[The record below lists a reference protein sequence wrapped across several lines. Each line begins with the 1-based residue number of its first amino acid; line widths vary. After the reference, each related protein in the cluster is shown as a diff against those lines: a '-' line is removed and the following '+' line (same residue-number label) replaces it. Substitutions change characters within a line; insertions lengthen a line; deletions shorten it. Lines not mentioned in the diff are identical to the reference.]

1 MLLLPLPSSANC
13 TVKHTASIPSE
24 QGHWR
29 GKSNKNNISSW
40 VQWKSPSAVLERADH
55 VHLNFGPTW
64 PRWWRIKAGREACQA
79 TSGSMTSPWL
89 ACPTS
94 PATGSSSV
102 DSPTGDT
109 GEGKSAQS
117 EFSQVGTS
125 QASTGEKC
133 LSAQRLESLAFKKKK
148 FFFFGHAEWHVGSL
162 FLDQALNLA
171 PSPTLAVQF

>member
-1 MLLLPLPSSANC
+1 
-13 TVKHTASIPSE
+13 
-24 QGHWR
+24 
-29 GKSNKNNISSW
+29 
-40 VQWKSPSAVLERADH
+40 
-55 VHLNFGPTW
+55 
-64 PRWWRIKAGREACQA
+64 
-79 TSGSMTSPWL
+79 MTSPWL